1 MSWQM
6 AAVAGI
12 GAVTASQQN
21 AYGKF
26 NQAVNN
32 RNALVKEQKVE
43 AIDNK
48 LELDLDSFDKEFR
61 KLEGNTLVK
70 TLKSGVTKEG
80 SAKRIEKYNLAQA
93 ELEKSKMA
101 YDAEI
106 SKAQAFEQANFA
118 RISGQIAREES
129 KTAMLRTA
137 TSVGTSLLTM
147 QG

>member
-6 AAVAGI
+6 AAVAAI
-12 GAVTASQQN
+12 GGATMAQQN

-26 NQAVNN
+26 NQSVND
-32 RNALVKEQKVE
+32 RNALVKEQQAE

-48 LELDLDSFDKEFR
+48 LQLDLDSFDKEFR

-80 SAKRIEKYNLAQA
+80 SGQRIEKYNLAQA

>member
-48 LELDLDSFDKEFR
+48 LELDLASFDKEFR

-80 SAKRIEKYNLAQA
+80 SAQRIEKYNLAQA

>member
-1 MSWQM
+1 
-6 AAVAGI
+6 
-12 GAVTASQQN
+12 
-21 AYGKF
+21 
-26 NQAVNN
+26 
-32 RNALVKEQKVE
+32 
-43 AIDNK
+43 
-48 LELDLDSFDKEFR
+48 
-61 KLEGNTLVK
+61 
-70 TLKSGVTKEG
+70 
-80 SAKRIEKYNLAQA
+80 
-93 ELEKSKMA
+93 MA

>member
-6 AAVAGI
+6 AAVTAI
-12 GAVTASQQN
+12 GSATMAQQN

-26 NQAVNN
+26 NQSVND
-32 RNALVKEQKVE
+32 RNALVKEQQAEV
-43 AIDNK
+43 IDNK
-48 LELDLDSFDKEFR
+48 LELDLASFDKEFR

-80 SAKRIEKYNLAQA
+80 TGARIEKYNLAQA
-93 ELEKSKMA
+93 ELEKSKMV

-106 SKAQAFEQANFA
+106 GKAQAFEQANFA
-118 RISGQIAREES
+118 RISGQIARQES
-129 KTAMLRTA
+129 KIAMMRTA
-137 TSVGTSLLTM
+137 TSIGTSLLTM

>member
-43 AIDNK
+43 AINNK
-48 LELDLDSFDKEFR
+48 LEIDLASFDKEFR

-80 SAKRIEKYNLAQA
+80 SAQRIEKYNLAQA
-93 ELEKSKMA
+93 ELEKSKMV

-106 SKAQAFEQANFA
+106 GKAQAFEQANFA

>member
-48 LELDLDSFDKEFR
+48 LELDLASFDKEFR
-61 KLEGNTLVK
+61 KLECNTLVK

-80 SAKRIEKYNLAQA
+80 SAQRIEKYNLAQA

>member
-48 LELDLDSFDKEFR
+48 LEIDLASFDKEFR
-61 KLEGNTLVK
+61 KFEGNTLVK

-80 SAKRIEKYNLAQA
+80 SAQRIEKYNLAQA

>member
-26 NQAVNN
+26 NQAVND

-48 LELDLDSFDKEFR
+48 LELDLASFDKEFR

-80 SAKRIEKYNLAQA
+80 TGQRIEKYNLAQA

-106 SKAQAFEQANFA
+106 GKAQAFEQANFA
-118 RISGQIAREES
+118 RIEGSIARQES
-129 KTAMLRTA
+129 RIAALRTL
-137 TSVGTSLLTM
+137 TGTGTSLLTM
-147 QG
+147 KG

>member
-12 GAVTASQQN
+12 AAVTAKQQN

-26 NQAVNN
+26 NQAVND
-32 RNALVKEQKVE
+32 RNALVKEQKAE

-48 LELDLDSFDKEFR
+48 LKLDLDSFDKEFR
-61 KLEGNTLVK
+61 KFEGNTLVK

-80 SAKRIEKYNLAQA
+80 SAQRIEKYNLAQA
-93 ELEKSKMA
+93 EIEKSKMA

-106 SKAQAFEQANFA
+106 GKAQAFEQANFA
-118 RISGQIAREES
+118 RISGQIARQES
-129 KTAMLRTA
+129 KIAMLKTA
-137 TSVGTSLLTM
+137 SSAGTSLLTM

>member
-1 MSWQM
+1 M

-80 SAKRIEKYNLAQA
+80 SAQRIEKYNLAQA

>member
-48 LELDLDSFDKEFR
+48 LEIDLASFDKEFR

-80 SAKRIEKYNLAQA
+80 SAQRIEKYNLAQA

>member
-1 MSWQM
+1 M

-48 LELDLDSFDKEFR
+48 LELDLASFDKEFR

-80 SAKRIEKYNLAQA
+80 SAQRIEKYNLAQA

>member
-1 MSWQM
+1 MGWQM

-80 SAKRIEKYNLAQA
+80 SAQRIEKYNLAQA

>member
-48 LELDLDSFDKEFR
+48 LEIDLASFDKEFR
-61 KLEGNTLVK
+61 KFEGNTLVK

-80 SAKRIEKYNLAQA
+80 SAQRIEKYNLAQA

-118 RISGQIAREES
+118 RISGQIARQES
-129 KTAMLRTA
+129 KIAMMRTA
-137 TSVGTSLLTM
+137 TSTGTSLLTM

>member
-1 MSWQM
+1 MQLTFS
-6 AAVAGI
+6 
-12 GAVTASQQN
+12 
-21 AYGKF
+21 
-26 NQAVNN
+26 
-32 RNALVKEQKVE
+32 
-43 AIDNK
+43 
-48 LELDLDSFDKEFR
+48 DKEFR

-80 SAKRIEKYNLAQA
+80 SAQRIEKYNLAQA

>member
-21 AYGKF
+21 VYGKF

-80 SAKRIEKYNLAQA
+80 SAQRIEKYNLAQA

>member
-80 SAKRIEKYNLAQA
+80 SAQRIEKYNLAQA

-137 TSVGTSLLTM
+137 TSVGTS
-147 QG
+147 

>member
-1 MSWQM
+1 M

-32 RNALVKEQKVE
+32 RNALVKEQKVV

-48 LELDLDSFDKEFR
+48 LELDLASFDKEFR

-80 SAKRIEKYNLAQA
+80 SAQRIEKYN
-93 ELEKSKMA
+93 
-101 YDAEI
+101 
-106 SKAQAFEQANFA
+106 
-118 RISGQIAREES
+118 
-129 KTAMLRTA
+129 
-137 TSVGTSLLTM
+137 
-147 QG
+147 

>member
-12 GAVTASQQN
+12 CAVTASQQN

-48 LELDLDSFDKEFR
+48 LEIDLASFDKEFR
-61 KLEGNTLVK
+61 KFEGNTLVK

-80 SAKRIEKYNLAQA
+80 SAQRIEKYNLAQA

>member
-32 RNALVKEQKVE
+32 RNALVKEQKAE
-43 AIDNK
+43 IIDNK
-48 LELDLDSFDKEFR
+48 LALDLSTFNKKFEE
-61 KLEGNTLVK
+61 LEGNVVVK
-70 TLKSGVTKEG
+70 TAKSGVTQG
-80 SAKRIEKYNLAQA
+80 GTAQRIKMANLNNA
-93 ELEKSKMA
+93 ELEKEKIK

-106 SKAQAFEQANFA
+106 GKARAFEEANFA
-118 RISGQIAREES
+118 RISGQIARQES
-129 KTAMLRTA
+129 KIAMLKTA
-137 TSVGTSLLTM
+137 TSTGTSLLTM

>member
-80 SAKRIEKYNLAQA
+80 SAQRIEKYNLAQA